1 MRCAAGENNNG
12 SNSRSS
18 NNNPKSRKEGRVQG
32 LGGLERGLLSK
43 KGGKGGKG
51 AKEGGAT
58 VASEQFL
65 KQTNK

>member
-12 SNSRSS
+12 SSS

-32 LGGLERGLLSK
+32 LGGLERGLLSRS
-43 KGGKGGKG
+43 G
-51 AKEGGAT
+51 AVEGKEGGAT

>member
-12 SNSRSS
+12 SSNNSS

-43 KGGKGGKG
+43 KGGKG